1 MELREAH
8 LRAAREFLRQ
18 ARERGYGDLSDY
30 YWYHTIDLGNGLV
43 TPGSYD
49 YRSSLPLFGFPADM
63 RGMSV
68 LDVGA
73 ATGFFS
79 FEFESRGAD
88 VVSLEMTS
96 LADLDV
102 FPGEDIQHTLRKI
115 KDMMRDHSTFSGG
128 QEDRLFRE
136 KTPEEIYFLL
146 LDGPFRFCRKVLGS
160 RVKRRY
166 ANIYDLS
173 LEKTGGDFDLV
184 FIGDVLI
191 HTLYPL
197 KALAAAARLCRRT
210 LVLSQALPA
219 GPDAPPAMFYVGG
232 DRPGQDDVSWF
243 RPNFSCFEQIL
254 KKLGFRQVSLAAHHT
269 GVIKPGGGRYKRA
282 VIHANR

>member
-1 MELREAH
+1 MELRESH
-8 LRAAREFLRQ
+8 FRSTQEFLRK

-30 YWYHTIDLGNGLV
+30 YWYHTVDLGDGLM

-49 YRSSLPLFGFPADM
+49 YRSSLPLFRFPADM
-63 RGMSV
+63 EGMRV

-88 VVSLEMTS
+88 VVSLEMAS
-96 LADLDV
+96 FSDLDV
-102 FPGEDIQHTLRKI
+102 FPGEDIDHALRKI
-115 KDMMRDHSTFSGG
+115 KDMMRGHSAFSGR
-128 QEDRLFRE
+128 QEDRIFLE
-136 KTPEEIYFLL
+136 KTPDEIYFLL

-160 RVKRRY
+160 RVKRCY
-166 ANIYDLS
+166 SNIYDLS
-173 LEKTGGDFDLV
+173 PQKTGGDFDLV

-197 KALAAAARLCRRT
+197 KALAATARLCRRT
-210 LVLSQALPA
+210 LVLSQALPT
-219 GPDAPPAMFYVGG
+219 GPDTPPAMFYVGG
-232 DRPGQDDVSWF
+232 DRPGEDEVSWF

-254 KKLGFRQVSLAAHHT
+254 KKLGFRQVSRVAHHT
-269 GVIKPGGGRYKRA
+269 GVVKPGGAHYKRV
-282 VIHANR
+282 VIHADR